1 MLNSNQ
7 SKHKVTN
14 ESSSKIVPMPGK
26 TADVVSNAPK
36 AAKNALRL
44 TFRKPKLLFRK
55 MVLASFLL
63 LVLLPGALG
72 SIYFL
77 MIASDRYVSSAGF
90 SVRTLEGGAISTD
103 FLGALTGASTSGS
116 TTTDSYIIMRY
127 LESRELLEKL
137 INEADFLN
145 AYSAD
150 HADFFYRL
158 DPEDPIED
166 ILEYWEWMIEPSY
179 DNTSGLIE
187 FQVEAFTREDALK
200 VANLVVKYSQELVNE
215 LSDQA
220 RRDAVAFS
228 KEEVA
233 KAELRLKF
241 IRNKLREFR
250 SETKAVDP
258 ESSAGAQVSL
268 TTELEQ
274 QLISLNARL
283 TAARNGQLD
292 EDSPTVRELKRQIK
306 ALEEQLVLKKAEI
319 ESSGSGASLSEILS
333 DFERLQVDLEFAQ
346 QAYTAAMSSP
356 RTLPHRRRSAATL
369 SCSLS
374 KAVTR
379 TGCDLPDPHFEQH
392 TGLRNLPD
400 VVVNR
405 PVAGQ
410 FGQGS
415 YSVRLAL
422 EHHGKRAIQI

>member
-1 MLNSNQ
+1 
-7 SKHKVTN
+7 
-14 ESSSKIVPMPGK
+14 
-26 TADVVSNAPK
+26 
-36 AAKNALRL
+36 
-44 TFRKPKLLFRK
+44 
-55 MVLASFLL
+55 
-63 LVLLPGALG
+63 
-72 SIYFL
+72 
-77 MIASDRYVSSAGF
+77 
-90 SVRTLEGGAISTD
+90 
-103 FLGALTGASTSGS
+103 
-116 TTTDSYIIMRY
+116 MRY

-346 QAYTAAMSSP
+346 QAYTAAMSS
-356 RTLPHRRRSAATL
+356 LERSRIDADRQQRFLAVYQKP
-369 SCSLS
+369 SL
-374 KAVTR
+374 AQDAIYPTR
-379 TGCDLPDPHFEQH
+379 ILNSILVFVICLMLWSI
-392 TGLRNLPD
+392 GLLL
-400 VVVNR
+400 VN
-405 PVAGQ
+405 
-410 FGQGS
+410 
-415 YSVRLAL
+415 SVRD
-422 EHHGKRAIQI
+422 HIR